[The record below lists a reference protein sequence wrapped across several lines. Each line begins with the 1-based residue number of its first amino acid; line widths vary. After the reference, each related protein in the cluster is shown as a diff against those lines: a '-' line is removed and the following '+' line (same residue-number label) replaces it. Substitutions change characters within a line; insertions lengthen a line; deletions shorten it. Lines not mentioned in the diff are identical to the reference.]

1 MIPVKGDAMT
11 SDIGFTNLVGISTLP
26 VDVSFLREVSSLTTS
41 DYWTFCI
48 LKPSELEDIC
58 VINFSMSFG
67 LTGSFLTVCFAML
80 TN

>member
-41 DYWTFCI
+41 DY
-48 LKPSELEDIC
+48 
-58 VINFSMSFG
+58 
-67 LTGSFLTVCFAML
+67 
-80 TN
+80 